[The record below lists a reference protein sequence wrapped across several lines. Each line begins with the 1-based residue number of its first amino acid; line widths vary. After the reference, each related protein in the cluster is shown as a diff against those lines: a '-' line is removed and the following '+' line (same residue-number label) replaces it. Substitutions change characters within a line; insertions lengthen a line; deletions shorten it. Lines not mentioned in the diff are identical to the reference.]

1 MNDSVYVSTG
11 TYTLLRAP
19 IKIFILRRRFKQF
32 LAINELIIMN
42 FKGDY
47 VCIHIYSNL
56 KHFTTLFVSKQ
67 NIAQGFHRE

>member
-47 VCIHIYSNL
+47 VYIHIYSNL